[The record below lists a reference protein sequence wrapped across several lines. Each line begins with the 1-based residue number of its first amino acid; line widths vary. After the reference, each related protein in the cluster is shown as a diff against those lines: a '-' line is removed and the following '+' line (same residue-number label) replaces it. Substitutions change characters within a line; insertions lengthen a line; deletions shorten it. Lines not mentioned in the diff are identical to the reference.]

1 MVRYIQSFTKVFVHY
16 INNVYM
22 KYLFTVT
29 RVTVIFSLE
38 KYVEHVRR
46 KDCIFLALLF
56 QAVHYIVLKVALN

>member
-1 MVRYIQSFTKVFVHY
+1 
-16 INNVYM
+16 M
-22 KYLFTVT
+22 KYLSTVT
-29 RVTVIFSLE
+29 HVTVIFSLA